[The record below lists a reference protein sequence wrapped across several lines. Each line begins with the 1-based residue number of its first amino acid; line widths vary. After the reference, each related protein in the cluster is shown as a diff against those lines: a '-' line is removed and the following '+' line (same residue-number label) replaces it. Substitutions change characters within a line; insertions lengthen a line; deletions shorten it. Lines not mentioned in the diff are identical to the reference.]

1 MRLSAAVRVYRT
13 ASHERSPPPR
23 LRSDRRVRSLPIS
36 LTGDI
41 PLGGH
46 SYIGYYVEECPPPQ
60 GRGVSPPIR
69 STGRFEEPLP
79 LAPPGT
85 GSRARIRCRNYVAG
99 Y

>member
-60 GRGVSPPIR
+60 GTGVSPPIR
-69 STGRFEEPLP
+69 SIGRSEEPP
-79 LAPPGT
+79 AAHPGT
-85 GSRARIRCRNYVAG
+85 GSHARIRCRNYVAE